1 MFEQY
6 KDDFI
11 DEDVFPQGK
20 TFRIIFDN
28 ITAKFRLLAK
38 HNDDLKHV
46 VEAFTTT
53 NAAAFFSA
61 QYGYSADTRNYSIN
75 KFGFFP
81 IGLIF
86 EVIHYIKREYSS
98 ADCIAVSKNVKRFIL
113 DYLLPLKSFADSR
126 NRDTFVVSN
135 VSKTLKMRPYQE
147 EAIKSIVFDGYGR
160 GLIELPTGSGKSFVI
175 ANFIYTLLEQF
186 DSSLKTLILVPTR
199 QLVEQFYKDLIEYGY
214 KKEDV
219 TKLTAGKPKKGEEYD
234 KRAKI
239 IVSNRQYLFNNAEKL
254 PKIDVLIGDEAH
266 TAAEQN
272 SVTYKFIENL
282 NCSIKVGCSGTL
294 PRDNYK
300 KWALIGLFSRIIY
313 SEDIVELQESGYLS
327 HLQIEVMYITD
338 VEVEKDRDLLFH
350 LHSNKKFDE
359 SGEIAFNDS
368 YYAEVDYTN
377 KNCMKLYAPMVE
389 KISKMVGN
397 VLVLFDRIEFGHE
410 LFDFIKEKQ
419 PRGSSIYYIDGS
431 TKIEDRENIRAEF
444 EHSDNNVLIAQAA
457 TFSTGINIKQLSNL
471 CFTGGGKSLT
481 KSIQSIGRMLRLHES
496 KDHATLLD
504 CVFNFKYSRRHFSE
518 RMKLYREF
526 YHKQKPDK
534 IEKLKI

>member
-11 DEDVFPQGK
+11 NEDVFPHGK
-20 TFRIIFDN
+20 MFRIIFDN

-38 HNDDLKHV
+38 HNEDLRKV
-46 VEAFTTT
+46 VDAFSTD
-53 NAAAFFSA
+53 NNAAFFSA
-61 QYGYSADTRNYSIN
+61 QYGYSVDTKNYSIN

-86 EVIHYIKREYSS
+86 EVVNFIKREYSS
-98 ADCIAVSKNVKRFIL
+98 SDCIAISKNVKQFIV
-113 DYLLPLKSFADSR
+113 DYLLPLKSFANNR
-126 NRDTFVVSN
+126 NRETFKVSN
-135 VSKTLKMRPYQE
+135 ISASLKMRPYQE
-147 EAIKSIVFDGYGR
+147 EAIKSIIFDGFGR

-175 ANFIYTLLEQF
+175 ANFIYTLLQQF
-186 DSSLKTLILVPTR
+186 NSSLRTLILVPNK

-214 KKEDV
+214 KKDEV
-219 TKLTAGKPKKGEEYD
+219 TKLTAGKPKKGEEYNS
-234 KRAKI
+234 KAKI
-239 IVSNRQYLFNNAEKL
+239 IVSNRQYLFNNSEKL

-282 NCSIKVGCSGTL
+282 NCAIKVGCSGTL
-294 PRDNYK
+294 PRDNYR

-313 SEDIVELQESGYLS
+313 SEDIVDLQESGYLS
-327 HLQIEVMYITD
+327 KLQIEVMYITD
-338 VEVEKDRDLLFH
+338 EIVENDRNLLFN
-350 LHSNKKFDE
+350 LHSNRKFDE

-368 YYAEVDYTN
+368 YYEEVEYTN
-377 KNCMKLYAPMVE
+377 KNCMRLYKPMVE

-410 LFDFIKEKQ
+410 LFDFVKSEN
-419 PRGSSIYYIDGS
+419 PRNSNVFYIDGS
-431 TKIEDRENIRAEF
+431 TKIDDRESIRAEF
-444 EHSDNNVLIAQAA
+444 EKTNNNIMIAQSSIM
-457 TFSTGINIKQLSNL
+457 STGVNIRQLSNL

-496 KDHATLLD
+496 KTHATLLD

-534 IEKLKI
+534 IQKIKI